1 MFLQRI
7 HIWLAFCTEEG
18 LLSVMFWQR
27 IWIVQSG
34 WPVDCFV
41 QDFFPKHLYHPDGLA
56 PSKGGG
62 FVQIVFA
69 RNLYHGEWLFEKIFA
84 QQLFCQPSSND
95 MDHSDVMACSKEE
108 RPVEFLQMIWIIWLG
123 RPLPKRLF
131 GHVICFIKE
140 YFIPD
145 YRI

>member
-1 MFLQRI
+1 MDWLTYYKEEDFETKSGLAGWLQRGRWDRIMFLQRI
-7 HIWLAFCTEEG
+7 HIWLAFCKEEG

-34 WPVDCFV
+34 WPVDRFV

-69 RNLYHGEWLFEKIFA
+69 RNLYHGEWLFKESFA
-84 QQLFCQPSSND
+84 RRLFCQPSSND
-95 MDHSDVMACSKEE
+95 LDYSNTMTCSKEE
-108 RPVEFLQMIWIIWLG
+108 RPVC
-123 RPLPKRLF
+123 R
-131 GHVICFIKE
+131 
-140 YFIPD
+140 
-145 YRI
+145 